1 MILLYY
7 RAFSWKKSDKKEEG
21 TDARSGYHN
30 ISSFFALLPRIF
42 SGLHFPHAL
51 TIIFYKAEK
60 RLVPY
65 GIAREDQMEG

>member
-1 MILLYY
+1 MPGVDTITSVLFLP
-7 RAFSWKKSDKKEEG
+7 
-21 TDARSGYHN
+21 
-30 ISSFFALLPRIF
+30 LLPWIF

-60 RLVPY
+60 RLVPH